1 MPIPYSAPMPTKQ
14 DKLTHLRNV
23 SLFAGCSAKDLAKIA
38 KASDEVPVAA
48 GQMICDQGQMGRE
61 AFVIMVGSATV
72 RRNGKKVATLGPG
85 SVVGE
90 LSLLDHG
97 PRTATVV
104 ADTDGVM
111 LVIDARHFAG
121 VLQEVP
127 SLASKMMAV
136 LAGRI
141 RDFDRSVY
149 G

>member
-1 MPIPYSAPMPTKQ
+1 MPSKQ

-23 SLFAGCSAKDLAKIA
+23 PLFAGCSAKDLAKIA
-38 KASDEVPVAA
+38 KASDEISVAA
-48 GQMICDQGQMGRE
+48 GHMICDQGQMGRE
-61 AFVIMVGSATV
+61 AFVLMQGSATV

-104 ADTDGVM
+104 TDTECDL

-121 VLQEVP
+121 VLLEVP
-127 SLASKMMAV
+127 NLATKVMAV